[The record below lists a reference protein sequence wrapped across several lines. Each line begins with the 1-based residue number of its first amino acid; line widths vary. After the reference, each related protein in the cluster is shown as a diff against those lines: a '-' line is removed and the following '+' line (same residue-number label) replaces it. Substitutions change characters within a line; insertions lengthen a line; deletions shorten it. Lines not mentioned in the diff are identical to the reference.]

1 MVSQYRKSTGT
12 TSSLGSYFRKS
23 ESGESLSSKIR
34 REKDERE
41 TKKLELQEA
50 SQKREKADKKAT
62 TLSAF
67 TPKNLWEATK
77 QLPKKTYGFIKSMIT
92 DSGPS
97 KVLKEY
103 KKGAEQVAS
112 TKTYQE
118 ELQKS
123 MPKFNEYTEKLRS
136 PSVSEDK
143 KKTLRDYL
151 MAESQRIE
159 ALRPK
164 DAGNIQTPLQ
174 IIGTALETGLDVA
187 TLGRAGMIKKGI
199 KTAAKAGIKRYARTT
214 LEAGAIGASRGI
226 QAEEPTVKGVAKET
240 GMFAAGGAVLQGL
253 GEKAMRLI
261 RKSKFKKTLINIQG
275 VLKRDLTEKEVVNLE
290 TKLAGKGFNQK
301 QFQDEVVKLDQLR
314 QVAKVEAKK
323 LKIEATKQAAKT
335 TEQVTVKRATVKQV
349 AKTVVEPPEQRAFTE
364 IGKATRKLTASL
376 KGDATHIANRKKA
389 EGYEM
394 SAIKRKI
401 EGNPTVIESQKAR
414 ETLTRD
420 FVGKKVK
427 FEGKDVTVIKGNIF
441 GKVQIQ
447 FKNGI
452 KKVVEKRHIEAP
464 EVTKA
469 DVLNKLR
476 EDGLNDLRGKASG
489 VDMDFDKMVTKFGKE
504 VKAPVIKVAKGGVA
518 KPKIKSSE
526 KITVTPTIKT
536 PKLATGVKERA
547 IRNKLISRLD
557 KRFKDLPDYDKVN
570 IKVQKEKAADIALND
585 WDKALRIAMGEES
598 PPNGVLPESL
608 FVAVEDIATWNK
620 DIETLRKLGVL
631 SGLTKEGS
639 YMGQRIRMLAER
651 NPYSSTSKIQQVVK
665 EKVKFIEEKGVS
677 LVKEKSKNIKEIKEK
692 ISLATPDEGEW
703 NKFISNIEC

>member
-1 MVSQYRKSTGT
+1 MPYLIEKYVRNKESYLSDLRK
-12 TSSLGSYFRKS
+12 
-23 ESGESLSSKIR
+23 EQ
-34 REKDERE
+34 DERR
-41 TKKLELQEA
+41 KKWVEEEKKKIARVELQEA
-50 SQKREKADKKAT
+50 SRVREEADKRVSKFDSFKKAF
-62 TLSAF
+62 S
-67 TPKNLWEATK
+67 PKNLWEATK
-77 QLPKKTYGFIKSMIT
+77 KLHKAPAKFIKSAVV
-92 DSGPS
+92 DSGIS
-97 KVLKEY
+97 KVAREDW
-103 KKGAEQVAS
+103 KGFKQVSS
-112 TKTYQE
+112 TKKYQE

-123 MPKFNEYTEKLRS
+123 MPRFNEYTEKLRQ
-136 PSVSEDK
+136 PSVPDNE
-143 KKTLRDYL
+143 KTKLRNYL
-151 MAESQRIE
+151 ITENARIE

-164 DAGNIQTPLQ
+164 DFGKIQTPLQ

-187 TLGRAGMIKKGI
+187 TLGGAGFVKQGI
-199 KTAAKAGIKRYARTT
+199 KTAFKAGVKRYARTT
-214 LEAGAIGASRGI
+214 LEAGAIGAARGI
-226 QAEEPTVKGVAKET
+226 QAEEPTVGSVATEA
-240 GMFAAGGAVLQGL
+240 GIFAAGGAVLQGL
-253 GEKAMRLI
+253 GEKTMKLI
-261 RKSKFKKTLINIQG
+261 RKSKFKKTLISIQG

-290 TKLAGKGFNQK
+290 TKLTQKGFNQK
-301 QFQDEVVKLDQLR
+301 QFQEEVVRLDQLH
-314 QVAKVEAKK
+314 QMAKVEAKK
-323 LKIEATKQAAKT
+323 LEAEATKQAAKT
-335 TEQVTVKRATVKQV
+335 AEQVTVKQV
-349 AKTVVEPPEQRAFTE
+349 AKTVVEPPEQRAFIE

-401 EGNPTVIESQKAR
+401 EGKPTVIESQKAR